1 VLGAVE
7 DQLRD
12 GTRVVI
18 RPITPQDRAEIAA
31 AVRHLSPES
40 RYKRFLGGLD
50 ALDERTLRY
59 LTEIDH
65 HDHEALVAFDA
76 ADGHG
81 VGVARYARTPGGSEA
96 AELAVVVADAWQG
109 QGLGTL
115 LVRKVIDR
123 ARDEGIGRL
132 TALVLAT
139 NAEMLDLLKREG
151 WAREGLPHDGTVE
164 LSYTV
169 PREVA

>member
-1 VLGAVE
+1 MPGAVE

-12 GTRVVI
+12 GTRVTI
-18 RPITPQDRAEIAA
+18 RPITPEDRTEIAA
-31 AVRHLSPES
+31 AVRNLSPES
-40 RYKRFLGGLD
+40 RYKRFLGAVD
-50 ALDERTLRY
+50 ALDARTLRY

-81 VGVARYARTPGGSEA
+81 VGVARYARAPGAADA

-123 ARDEGIGRL
+123 ARDEGISQL

-139 NAEMLDLLKREG
+139 NTQMLELLEREG
-151 WAREGLPHDGTVE
+151 WRREGLPHDGTVE
-164 LSYTV
+164 LSFV
-169 PREVA
+169 VR